1 MSSTLRIALLWF
13 LDSTFEP
20 ENFQRLCIEMWWLY
34 HFLQIP
40 GNHLCIAYMFPKDLM
55 PWCICLCLPWLVSWG
70 VMLCSKVYWIC
81 VNVERSKPDQGPGP
95 FSSKNRILL
104 ALAFSWLQKIV
115 CSRNWKVADMNWKWL
130 KANWKISNLSNRP
143 WVIFNSYQGIII
155 ISDDYNSARRFV
167 TAYGRIAHR
176 GSLMWVRFELDLGG
190 VMIINGDLKWF
201 LNDSWLFRWYKMI
214 KMNLL
219 RAISN

>member
-1 MSSTLRIALLWF
+1 MIFQSIWTLNVFASLWKHENKTYFIQIIRSYIKITWRFIDICFAVNNSITVSYKVSENIFITSTL
-13 LDSTFEP
+13 
-20 ENFQRLCIEMWWLY
+20 
-34 HFLQIP
+34 
-40 GNHLCIAYMFPKDLM
+40 
-55 PWCICLCLPWLVSWG
+55 
-70 VMLCSKVYWIC
+70 
-81 VNVERSKPDQGPGP
+81 
-95 FSSKNRILL
+95 
-104 ALAFSWLQKIV
+104 

-201 LNDSWLFRWYKMI
+201 LTVPMI
-214 KMNLL
+214 QTDQDEFI
-219 RAISN
+219 ASCI

>member
-1 MSSTLRIALLWF
+1 MGSTVRWDCEWVILNWNAFGEVEFQFEIQKSFLLRLF
-13 LDSTFEP
+13 L
-20 ENFQRLCIEMWWLY
+20 
-34 HFLQIP
+34 
-40 GNHLCIAYMFPKDLM
+40 
-55 PWCICLCLPWLVSWG
+55 
-70 VMLCSKVYWIC
+70 
-81 VNVERSKPDQGPGP
+81 
-95 FSSKNRILL
+95 
-104 ALAFSWLQKIV
+104 

-201 LNDSWLFRWYKMI
+201 LTVPMIQTDQDEFIASYIELNQLHHKFKRISLVWFILFLVE
-214 KMNLL
+214 LL
-219 RAISN
+219 LV